1 MPKHDRPGSLSRIA
15 DELEEFVKSGPA
27 FRSSGASS
35 NCFELAAAEGPYE
48 EVIICRSYG
57 TARVFIPNKT
67 DLYIVPNGELHR
79 LNCEDVGHYV
89 GVFKSSVTDDLF
101 TFPEEP
107 EEPYDVPSPIPDFR
121 MKLHPTKAKW
131 EFHDGTIYGVG
142 PANSY
147 IVPIKDGSNQL
158 KISIAMVLTGGTKRY
173 EGARGTISSLGA
185 TWFPYVPGGTLQ
197 SSLKDGAIFSARGVH
212 AFRITFAKDQKP

>member
-1 MPKHDRPGSLSRIA
+1 MPKHENPGSLSRIA
-15 DELEEFVKSGPA
+15 DELEQLVKAGGMGRPSGG
-27 FRSSGASS
+27 SG

-57 TARVFIPNKT
+57 TAKVFIRNKT
-67 DLYIVPNGELHR
+67 DLYIVPNGKLHR
-79 LNCEDVGHYV
+79 LNCEYVGDYV
-89 GVFKSSVTDDLF
+89 GVFKSSLTDDLLK
-101 TFPEEP
+101 FPDIPDEP
-107 EEPYDVPSPIPDFR
+107 FDQPSPIDDFR

-158 KISIAMVLTGGTKRY
+158 KISIAMVLTGGTGRY
-173 EGARGTISSLGA
+173 KGARGTISSLGA
-185 TWFPYVPGGTLQ
+185 TWFPFVPGGSLQ
-197 SSLKDGAIFSARGVH
+197 DSLKDGAVFSARGVH
-212 AFRITFAKDQKP
+212 GFRITFAEDQP